1 MKTLKLPGILTL
13 LAVFFLMTPTRAQ
26 ERNFIDQPYLETN
39 SRVDSLVVPDKIYL
53 GIEIREADTKGRTSV
68 EELENRM
75 ADKLKALGID
85 LDKQLTLSDLASNF
99 RNYFLRKTDVQKSKS
114 YTLIVYDGLTAGKVI
129 QALES
134 IGISNIQLQ
143 RTEYSK
149 MESLKIALRQ
159 KALEK
164 ARKQAVAMIET
175 LGQTLGKALY
185 ISDLSTDYQNVQNH
199 VSGIQV
205 RGYAMEK
212 ADAPLDVA
220 FEKIPV
226 EASVNV
232 KFAIE

>member
-1 MKTLKLPGILTL
+1 MKALNLPGILSL
-13 LAVFFLMTPTRAQ
+13 FAVLFMLSPSAAQ
-26 ERNFIDQPYLETN
+26 ERNFLDQPYLETN
-39 SRVDSLVVPDKIYL
+39 SRIDSLVVPDKIYL

-68 EELENRM
+68 EELEHRM
-75 ADKLKALGID
+75 ADKLKALDID

-99 RNYFLRKTDVQKSKS
+99 RDYFLRKTDVQKSKS
-114 YTLIVYDGLTAGKVI
+114 YTLLVYDGLTAGRVI

-134 IGISNIQLQ
+134 IGISNVQLQ

-149 MESLKIALRQ
+149 MESLKITLRQ

-164 ARKQAVAMIET
+164 ARKQAAAMIET
-175 LGQTLGKALY
+175 LGQNLGKALY

-232 KFAIE
+232 KFAIQ

>member
-1 MKTLKLPGILTL
+1 MKAFKLPGILGL
-13 LAVFFLMTPTRAQ
+13 LALFSILSPAAAQ
-26 ERNFIDQPYLETN
+26 ERNFLDRPYLETN
-39 SRVDSLVVPDKIYL
+39 SRIDSLVVPDKIYL

-75 ADKLKALGID
+75 AEKLKALGID

-99 RNYFLRKTDVQKSKS
+99 RDYFLRKTDVQKSKS
-114 YTLIVYDGLTAGKVI
+114 YTLLVYDGLTAGKVI

-149 MESLKIALRQ
+149 IESLKIALRQ

-164 ARKQAVAMIET
+164 ARKQAAAMIET

-185 ISDLSTDYQNVQNH
+185 ISDLSTDYQQVHGQI
-199 VSGIQV
+199 SGIQV
-205 RGYAMEK
+205 RGFAMEK

>member
-1 MKTLKLPGILTL
+1 MKAFKLPGILGL
-13 LAVFFLMTPTRAQ
+13 LALFSILSPAAAQ
-26 ERNFIDQPYLETN
+26 ERNFLDRPYLETN
-39 SRVDSLVVPDKIYL
+39 SRIDSLVVPDKIYL

-99 RNYFLRKTDVQKSKS
+99 RDYFLRKTDVQKSKS
-114 YTLIVYDGLTAGKVI
+114 YTLLVYDGLTAGKVI

-149 MESLKIALRQ
+149 IESLKIALRQ

-164 ARKQAVAMIET
+164 ARKQAAAMIET

-185 ISDLSTDYQNVQNH
+185 ISDLSTDYQQVHGQI
-199 VSGIQV
+199 SGIQV
-205 RGYAMEK
+205 RGFAMEK